1 LHEEFLEM
9 LNKYHIEIVSFA
21 EAKPTLV
28 TALKFPFQFVS
39 LNSAGNALRLDVNV
53 DIFAYDYTFYLGL
66 YL

>member
-1 LHEEFLEM
+1 M
-9 LNKYHIEIVSFA
+9 LNKYRIEIVSFA

-39 LNSAGNALRLDVNV
+39 LNSAGNALRQIRRKV
-53 DIFAYDYTFYLGL
+53 DISFAHDYTSSYLDM